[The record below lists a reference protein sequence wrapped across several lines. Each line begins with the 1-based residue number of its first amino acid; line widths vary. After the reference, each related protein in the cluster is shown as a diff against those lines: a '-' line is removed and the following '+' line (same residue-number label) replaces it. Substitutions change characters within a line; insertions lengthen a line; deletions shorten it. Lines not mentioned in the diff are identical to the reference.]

1 MKHYILTI
9 IVPLDLKRRSKDL
22 ITKTLQLVQSKE
34 TKDYIFHIAINYR
47 NKKNENFLIRKLKE
61 CENVKFFL
69 VDNHSQTINTSLLRN
84 VAAQEIKTDISLLLD
99 ADLHPDKKIFD
110 NCIRRIQ
117 NNEDNMIILPC
128 LYLSQKGTR
137 LLVNNKITRKNL
149 IEDFLKFKRSN
160 YKHLASPSSIVFFK
174 SKDYWK
180 IGGFDEKYN
189 NHGYEDFDF
198 LIRLS
203 IYHGLIS
210 YQEDFYEN
218 ETCRAPL
225 FATGFRRELGILCLK
240 NLLNKQIIFHKYH
253 DKNPDDTYY
262 FKRNENFLYMK
273 KKLNKIFKE
282 NKIIL
287 RPKNNRLLI
296 DQYFSLCESRNINHL
311 DYTILFD
318 NRPGYVDRG
327 ETKVETFLRI
337 SKKIIKKY
345 LGV

>member
-1 MKHYILTI
+1 MKHYKLTI
-9 IVPLDLKRRSKDL
+9 LVPLDLKRRSKDL

-34 TKDYIFHIAINYR
+34 TKDYLFHIAINYR
-47 NKKNENFLIRKLKE
+47 NKKNENFLIQKLKE
-61 CENVKFFL
+61 CDNVRFFL
-69 VDNHSQTINTSLLRN
+69 VDNPTQTINTSQLRN
-84 VAAQEIKTDISLLLD
+84 VAAQEIITEVCLLLD

-117 NNEDNMIILPC
+117 NNEDDIIILPC
-128 LYLSQKGTR
+128 LYLSQKGTK
-137 LLVNNKITRKNL
+137 LLINNKITRKKL
-149 IEDFLKFKRSN
+149 IEDFFKFKRMY

-174 SKDYWK
+174 SKDYWAT
-180 IGGFDEKYN
+180 GGFDENYN
-189 NHGYEDFDF
+189 GHGYEDFDF

-203 IYHGLIS
+203 IYHGLITN
-210 YQEDFYEN
+210 QEDFYEN

-225 FATGFRRELGILCLK
+225 FATGFRKELGVLCLN

-262 FKRNENFLYMK
+262 FKRNENYLYMK
-273 KKLNKIFKE
+273 KKLSRIFKE
-282 NKIIL
+282 NKASMQ
-287 RPKNNRLLI
+287 PKNKRSLI
-296 DQYFSLCESRNINHL
+296 DQFFSLCENSNINHL

-327 ETKVETFLRI
+327 ETRVETFQRI
-337 SKKIIKKY
+337 SKKIIRKY